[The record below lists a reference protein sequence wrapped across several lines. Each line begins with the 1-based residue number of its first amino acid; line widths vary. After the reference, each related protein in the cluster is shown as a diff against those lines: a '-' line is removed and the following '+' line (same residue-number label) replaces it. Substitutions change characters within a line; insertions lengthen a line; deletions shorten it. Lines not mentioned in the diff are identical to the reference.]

1 MRIAPGL
8 QHSKP
13 WQPNSRLTG
22 AIRRPRQSHRRP
34 TEIVAIVTMAMNRIR
49 IVTPPSEGRQTLG
62 VPIGPDQWVV
72 QWLERNGEKIDAVM
86 DAIDLL
92 GKHDHDL
99 ARQTAAR
106 HDNRVMESLGKLMG
120 PHNLLSYGT
129 ELSEAD
135 IADGYDE
142 AERAF
147 SRAQAQLPMRN
158 GGGGLISASGI
169 SPVAFLSGGIDSIRF
184 LTLHPDFAPEFLADL
199 SVHKLSTS
207 TLAPVAELRDAWHSV
222 RTIDVPYM
230 VPNELMV
237 APVKAET

>member
-1 MRIAPGL
+1 MHVRTKNLSFQAEAAATTDG
-8 QHSKP
+8 
-13 WQPNSRLTG
+13 
-22 AIRRPRQSHRRP
+22 IRD
-34 TEIVAIVTMAMNRIR
+34 IR

-135 IADGYDE
+135 GYGE

-169 SPVAFLSGGIDSIRF
+169 SPVAFSEAVRGVCNPLRRCVQEGVPQNPGHDAHDEQGGRQLPAERPRALIMVQFTMI
-184 LTLHPDFAPEFLADL
+184 LA
-199 SVHKLSTS
+199 T
-207 TLAPVAELRDAWHSV
+207 VACVRDV
-222 RTIDVPYM
+222 
-230 VPNELMV
+230 
-237 APVKAET
+237 